1 MLTRYED
8 HVIFATFT
16 VVYYASAFVMYT
28 VLTV

>member
-16 VVYYASAFVMYT
+16 IVYYASAFVMYG
-28 VLTV
+28 VLN

>member
-16 VVYYASAFVMYT
+16 IVYYASAFVMYG
-28 VLTV
+28 VLS